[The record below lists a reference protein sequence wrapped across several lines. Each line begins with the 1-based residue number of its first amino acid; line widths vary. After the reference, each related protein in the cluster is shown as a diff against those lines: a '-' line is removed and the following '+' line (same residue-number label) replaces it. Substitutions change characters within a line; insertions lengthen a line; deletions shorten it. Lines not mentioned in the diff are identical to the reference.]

1 MPGVTLCRHAEL
13 GVEVNQPTDALAAFV
28 ARGWEPIG
36 ESRSEEDANQ
46 ERVDAENAAALHVAD
61 VVEILT
67 SDEHLTVAETL
78 AEVGDDPE
86 TASAALAVEQSHEN
100 PRTTLVARLNQITN
114 PAGDAGTTERN

>member
-1 MPGVTLCRHAEL
+1 MPGVTRCRHAEI
-13 GVEVNQPTDALAAFV
+13 GAESEIPTDALAAFV

-36 ESRSEEDANQ
+36 ESRSVEDANQ
-46 ERVDAENAAALHVAD
+46 ERVDAENAAAWHVAD

-86 TASAALAVEQSHEN
+86 AATVALQVEQSHEN

-114 PAGDAGTTERN
+114 PAGDAGPSKEH